1 VQQNQRPKQ
10 LRKCKNTNSK
20 HENLIL
26 EFLNV
31 GPSYS
36 KKTPVKPTAQPVG
49 FDLEIEK
56 RIQEL
61 ESKKKSED
69 GHFEFHSRPCPTKIL
84 EDVVGV
90 PEKKVLPITVPKS
103 PAFALNK
110 KVQMFTREEEE
121 EDEPVVIQFQVYVS
135 AQWNFYFSLSP
146 PFF

>member
-1 VQQNQRPKQ
+1 
-10 LRKCKNTNSK
+10 
-20 HENLIL
+20 
-26 EFLNV
+26 
-31 GPSYS
+31 
-36 KKTPVKPTAQPVG
+36 
-49 FDLEIEK
+49 
-56 RIQEL
+56 
-61 ESKKKSED
+61 
-69 GHFEFHSRPCPTKIL
+69 L